1 MGEVSDEDAGK
12 EEDEQEECHQQDG
25 SSCDGDVVTNGTKVL
40 LGIEY
45 SGALRNGKREGFG
58 TQKWPNGC
66 RYEGYFHNDTR
77 HGKGKHWWP
86 NGEVR
91 RTLATACRAFCVH
104 LELNATAD
112 VESRAALIC
121 ACSAYHYRSAA
132 SSMN

>member
-1 MGEVSDEDAGK
+1 MGEVSGEDTGK
-12 EEDEQEECHQQDG
+12 EEEEQEECHKQERPTR
-25 SSCDGDVVTNGTKVL
+25 DGDAVTKGTKVL

-45 SGALRNGKREGFG
+45 HGELRDGKREGFG

-91 RTLATACRAFCVH
+91 
-104 LELNATAD
+104 
-112 VESRAALIC
+112 
-121 ACSAYHYRSAA
+121 
-132 SSMN
+132 